1 MKKNAIYRH
10 GDMIIYKVSDLDGS
24 RKSKNKSK
32 LVVGLGEVTGHSHDI
47 IALEG
52 SEVFGVYDGEIDI
65 TENDLAEMDRLFFE
79 VTGNGAVI
87 THEEHKP
94 IYLEAG
100 KYLRINQVEFNPFT
114 QELEK
119 VRD

>member
-1 MKKNAIYRH
+1 MREPIYRH
-10 GDMIIYKVSDLDGS
+10 GDMIIFKVSKLKGKNMAKN
-24 RKSKNKSK
+24 RKK
-32 LVVGLGEVTGHSHDI
+32 LVVGLGEVTGHSHDVL
-47 IALEG
+47 ALKD
-52 SEVFGVYDGEIDI
+52 SEVIGVYDGDVEV

-79 VTGNGAVI
+79 VVGNGAVI

-94 IYLEAG
+94 ILLKEG
-100 KYLRINQVEFNPFT
+100 FYLRINQVEFNPFT